1 MIRNVINGLASSYL
15 SLLLFRN
22 PLILVLIALLEVG
35 AKPLGIPKP
44 SSLLKMDSNNLQKE
58 GAFLLITLLMNGL
71 MKNSGKYLAFFKKT
85 K

>member
-1 MIRNVINGLASSYL
+1 MIKNLVDGLASSYL

-22 PLILVLIALLEVG
+22 PLILVVLAILEVG

-58 GAFLLITLLMNGL
+58 GAFLLVTLVMNGL
-71 MKNSGKYLAFFKKT
+71 LKNSGKYMAFLKK
-85 K
+85 KS